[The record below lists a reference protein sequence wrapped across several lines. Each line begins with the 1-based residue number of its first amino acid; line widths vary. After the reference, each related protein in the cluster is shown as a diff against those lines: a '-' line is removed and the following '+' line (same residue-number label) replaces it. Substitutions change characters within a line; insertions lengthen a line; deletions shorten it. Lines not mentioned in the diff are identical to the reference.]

1 MTKIM
6 EGYFTFKERSAY
18 ILLIIFRAGIQVF
31 QAVVILP
38 KDK

>member
-1 MTKIM
+1 M

-18 ILLIIFRAGIQVF
+18 ILLIIFRAGIQIF
-31 QAVVILP
+31 QTVIILS